1 MVTKCPGCGTENPSG
16 AKFCQMCGGLVAPNP
31 ERQQVRQPILVESP
45 LSRPSYRDGTKK
57 RSGLVLAIA
66 LIAAGAS
73 AIELSSL
80 VIRDL
85 HDRSPE
91 IRDLFV
97 SALLQAYVVAAVG
110 VGMTIYHML
119 PRSVEGVPLLRR
131 TKSSVVPHAGYG
143 ILPPGTVPV
152 RRLGTGIRALLY
164 FLSILSPFVG
174 SIAGAILYTRE
185 QPDYEHVG
193 KICIVLSAVLLVVVV
208 VVEAL
213 LYFAF
218 GVPS

>member
-1 MVTKCPGCGTENPSG
+1 M
-16 AKFCQMCGGLVAPNP
+16 
-31 ERQQVRQPILVESP
+31 QPIFVESP
-45 LSRPSYRDGTKK
+45 PSRPSYRDGTKK
-57 RSGLVLAIA
+57 KSGLVLAII
-66 LIAAGAS
+66 LIAAGAG

-80 VIRDL
+80 VISDM

-97 SALLQAYVVAAVG
+97 SVAFQAFVVAAVG
-110 VGMTIYHML
+110 VGMMIYHTL
-119 PRSVEGVPLLRR
+119 PRSVEGVPLLRQ
-131 TKSSVVPHAGYG
+131 TESSVVFHAGYG
-143 ILPPGTVPV
+143 IPPPGTASV

-185 QPDYEHVG
+185 EPDYEHVG
-193 KICIVLSAVLLVVVV
+193 KICIVLSVVLLVVSVV
-208 VVEAL
+208 VGAL